1 MAAGAQPGRTA
12 AAVEQAPRQGCVGRW
27 LAVASARVL
36 AVLDKALY
44 PRLYRW
50 AVCELLCA
58 AMLFARDTAALRAAA
73 VSSPGIPIAATAIP
87 GPGAGAIPGSASLR
101 TGERTG
107 GGALLHGFDP
117 QSLPIL
123 VVDDESDNLD
133 AFKFNFRKSFTILT
147 AQSGTEGLGILLHE
161 RVAVVITDQRMPRMS
176 GLEFLQRA
184 RTVAPDAVPIILT
197 AYQDADVL
205 IEAINQGD
213 IYRYLTKP
221 WDAKELRGVLLQ
233 ALERYWLRQEN
244 QRMVQQ
250 LQQYAGYL
258 NQEWHSTF
266 NFGQLVGEA
275 PALQAALQ
283 RAEQVARTSATV
295 LLRGESGTG
304 KELVAHAIHINS
316 PRESR
321 PFVRVNCAALAT
333 GVLESELFGHE
344 RGAFTG
350 AVARH
355 PGRFEL
361 ADGGTIFLDEI
372 GEMPLDTQAYL
383 LRVLESGEFIR
394 VGASKSQKTDVR
406 IIAATNVNLEEA
418 VRKGKFRED
427 LYYRLSTVPIKVP
440 ALKERREDITL
451 LFRKFAYDFAEK
463 YRMQPIRLD
472 ERAEIVLENYNWPG
486 NIREL
491 KNVAEQLSVLSE
503 ERLLTADQLQR
514 TMPQL
519 FNRNLPVIAERHS
532 GGESFQERDILYK
545 VLFDMKNDLNDLKS
559 LIYEL
564 VRSNDLHMPDI
575 GSVRQLAPAYSGS
588 GYPTHNTPT
597 FESADYGA
605 ERGKYYP
612 PNDHERVMPI
622 IIDPGKTSSNFDKSE
637 EADSPLAMD
646 EIEKEAIRRALK
658 KYNGRRKEA
667 AEELKISERTLYR
680 KIKQYDL

>member
-1 MAAGAQPGRTA
+1 M
-12 AAVEQAPRQGCVGRW
+12 
-27 LAVASARVL
+27 
-36 AVLDKALY
+36 
-44 PRLYRW
+44 
-50 AVCELLCA
+50 
-58 AMLFARDTAALRAAA
+58 
-73 VSSPGIPIAATAIP
+73 SSPGIPIAATAIP

-184 RTVAPDAVPIILT
+184 RAVAPDAVPIILT

-372 GEMPLDTQAYL
+372 GDLPMEIQVKL
-383 LRVLESGEFIR
+383 LRVLQERSFER
-394 VGASKSQKTDVR
+394 VGSNETQKVNVR
-406 IIAATNVNLEEA
+406 VISATHRNLEQLVSE
-418 VRKGKFRED
+418 GKFRED
-427 LYYRLSTVPIKVP
+427 LYYRLNVFS
-440 ALKERREDITL
+440 ITL
-451 LFRKFAYDFAEK
+451 PPLRERLSDVPMLCQHFLHKWRSHSEHSVTGIDSQALQLLMQYPFPGNVRELENLIERALILASGPLITTAELEFGRPGQRLPIPDGASAPSTSGTAAQPEAAVWSLPAVASAAEAGAVSAQAAAAGRTLAPPRSLQQRLFE
-463 YRMQPIRLD
+463 Q
-472 ERAEIVLENYNWPG
+472 ERAEIIDAIERCEG
-486 NIREL
+486 NI
-491 KNVAEQLSVLSE
+491 A
-503 ERLLTADQLQR
+503 
-514 TMPQL
+514 
-519 FNRNLPVIAERHS
+519 
-532 GGESFQERDILYK
+532 
-545 VLFDMKNDLNDLKS
+545 
-559 LIYEL
+559 
-564 VRSNDLHMPDI
+564 
-575 GSVRQLAPAYSGS
+575 
-588 GYPTHNTPT
+588 
-597 FESADYGA
+597 GA
-605 ERGKYYP
+605 
-612 PNDHERVMPI
+612 
-622 IIDPGKTSSNFDKSE
+622 
-637 EADSPLAMD
+637 A
-646 EIEKEAIRRALK
+646 
-658 KYNGRRKEA
+658 
-667 AEELKISERTLYR
+667 RTLGVNRSTLYYR
-680 KIKQYDL
+680 LRKHDLLHLLPTRPEPEPDDGG

>member
-1 MAAGAQPGRTA
+1 VAAGAQPGRTA
-12 AAVEQAPRQGCVGRW
+12 AAVEQAPRLGCVGRW
-27 LAVASARVL
+27 LPVASARVL

-184 RTVAPDAVPIILT
+184 RAVAPDAVPIILT

-372 GEMPLDTQAYL
+372 GDLPMEIQVKL
-383 LRVLESGEFIR
+383 LRVLQERSFER
-394 VGASKSQKTDVR
+394 VGSNETQKVNVR
-406 IIAATNVNLEEA
+406 VISATHRNLEQLVSE
-418 VRKGKFRED
+418 GKFRED
-427 LYYRLSTVPIKVP
+427 LYYRLNVFS
-440 ALKERREDITL
+440 ITL
-451 LFRKFAYDFAEK
+451 PPLRERLSDVPMLCQHFLHKWRSHSEHSVTGIDSQALQLLMQYPFPGNVRELENLIERALILASGPLITTAELEFGRPGQRLPIPDGASASSTSGTAAPAEVAVWSLPAVASAAEAGAVSAQAAAAGRTLAPPRSLQQRLFE
-463 YRMQPIRLD
+463 Q
-472 ERAEIVLENYNWPG
+472 ERAEIIDAIERCEG
-486 NIREL
+486 NI
-491 KNVAEQLSVLSE
+491 A
-503 ERLLTADQLQR
+503 
-514 TMPQL
+514 
-519 FNRNLPVIAERHS
+519 
-532 GGESFQERDILYK
+532 
-545 VLFDMKNDLNDLKS
+545 
-559 LIYEL
+559 
-564 VRSNDLHMPDI
+564 
-575 GSVRQLAPAYSGS
+575 
-588 GYPTHNTPT
+588 
-597 FESADYGA
+597 GA
-605 ERGKYYP
+605 
-612 PNDHERVMPI
+612 
-622 IIDPGKTSSNFDKSE
+622 
-637 EADSPLAMD
+637 A
-646 EIEKEAIRRALK
+646 
-658 KYNGRRKEA
+658 
-667 AEELKISERTLYR
+667 RTLGVNRSTLYYR
-680 KIKQYDL
+680 LRKHDLLHLLPTRPEPEPDDGG

>member
-1 MAAGAQPGRTA
+1 MP
-12 AAVEQAPRQGCVGRW
+12 
-27 LAVASARVL
+27 VASARVL

-73 VSSPGIPIAATAIP
+73 VSSPGIPITATAIP

-184 RTVAPDAVPIILT
+184 RAVAPDAVPIILT

-372 GEMPLDTQAYL
+372 GDLPMEIQVKL
-383 LRVLESGEFIR
+383 LRVLQERSFER
-394 VGASKSQKTDVR
+394 VGSNETQKVNVR
-406 IIAATNVNLEEA
+406 VISATHRNLEQLVSE
-418 VRKGKFRED
+418 GKFRED
-427 LYYRLSTVPIKVP
+427 LYYRLNVFS
-440 ALKERREDITL
+440 ITL
-451 LFRKFAYDFAEK
+451 PPLRERLSDVPMLCQHFLHKWRSHSEHAVTGIDSQALQMLMQYPFPGNVRELENLIERALILATGPLITTAELEFGRPGQQLPIPDGASASSTSGTVAPAGAAAWSPPAVASAAETGAANALAAATGRTGAPPRSLQQRLFE
-463 YRMQPIRLD
+463 Q
-472 ERAEIVLENYNWPG
+472 ERAEIIDAIERCEG
-486 NIREL
+486 NI
-491 KNVAEQLSVLSE
+491 A
-503 ERLLTADQLQR
+503 
-514 TMPQL
+514 
-519 FNRNLPVIAERHS
+519 
-532 GGESFQERDILYK
+532 
-545 VLFDMKNDLNDLKS
+545 
-559 LIYEL
+559 
-564 VRSNDLHMPDI
+564 
-575 GSVRQLAPAYSGS
+575 
-588 GYPTHNTPT
+588 
-597 FESADYGA
+597 GA
-605 ERGKYYP
+605 
-612 PNDHERVMPI
+612 
-622 IIDPGKTSSNFDKSE
+622 
-637 EADSPLAMD
+637 A
-646 EIEKEAIRRALK
+646 
-658 KYNGRRKEA
+658 
-667 AEELKISERTLYR
+667 RTLGVNRSTLYYR
-680 KIKQYDL
+680 LRKHDLLHLLPTRPEPEPDDGG

>member
-1 MAAGAQPGRTA
+1 
-12 AAVEQAPRQGCVGRW
+12 
-27 LAVASARVL
+27 
-36 AVLDKALY
+36 
-44 PRLYRW
+44 
-50 AVCELLCA
+50 
-58 AMLFARDTAALRAAA
+58 MLFARDTAALRAAA
-73 VSSPGIPIAATAIP
+73 VSAPGISAAATVAPGLGASPGSST
-87 GPGAGAIPGSASLR
+87 LR
-101 TGERTG
+101 AGERTG
-107 GGALLHGFDP
+107 GGALLPGFDP

-123 VVDDESDNLD
+123 VVDDEPDNLD

-184 RTVAPDAVPIILT
+184 RAVAPDAVPIILT

-258 NQEWHSTF
+258 NQEWHSAF

-372 GEMPLDTQAYL
+372 GDLPMEIQVKL
-383 LRVLESGEFIR
+383 LRVLQERSFER
-394 VGASKSQKTDVR
+394 VGSNETQKVNVR
-406 IIAATNVNLEEA
+406 VISATHRNLEQLVSE
-418 VRKGKFRED
+418 GKFRED
-427 LYYRLSTVPIKVP
+427 LYYRLNVFSITLPPLRERLSDVPMLCQHFLHKWRSHSEQSVTGIDSQALQLLMQYPFPGNVRELENLIERALILASGPLITTAELEFGRPGQRLPIPDGASASSTSGSGAQAEAAAWSPPAVASAAETGALSVP
-440 ALKERREDITL
+440 AAATGRTGAPPRSLQQR
-451 LFRKFAYDFAEK
+451 LFE
-463 YRMQPIRLD
+463 Q
-472 ERAEIVLENYNWPG
+472 ERAEIIDAIERCEG
-486 NIREL
+486 NI
-491 KNVAEQLSVLSE
+491 A
-503 ERLLTADQLQR
+503 
-514 TMPQL
+514 
-519 FNRNLPVIAERHS
+519 
-532 GGESFQERDILYK
+532 
-545 VLFDMKNDLNDLKS
+545 
-559 LIYEL
+559 
-564 VRSNDLHMPDI
+564 
-575 GSVRQLAPAYSGS
+575 
-588 GYPTHNTPT
+588 
-597 FESADYGA
+597 GA
-605 ERGKYYP
+605 
-612 PNDHERVMPI
+612 
-622 IIDPGKTSSNFDKSE
+622 
-637 EADSPLAMD
+637 A
-646 EIEKEAIRRALK
+646 
-658 KYNGRRKEA
+658 
-667 AEELKISERTLYR
+667 RTLGVNRSTLYYR
-680 KIKQYDL
+680 LRKHDLLHLLPTRPEPEPDDGG